1 MAERESQPLSPEDL
15 LCLKDEITA
24 RWRQLPPE
32 HQATVALVL
41 YQQVLEGE
49 YGPWLRAAAKTL
61 ASPEFESPFRFLP
74 VIRISR
80 SHLAQANLSAEEM
93 AGLDEEDL
101 LQISR
106 AIVRRYTHQVFW
118 EELASLARQA
128 LAEKRSGGAF
138 R

>member
-1 MAERESQPLSPEDL
+1 M
-15 LCLKDEITA
+15 
-24 RWRQLPPE
+24 
-32 HQATVALVL
+32 
-41 YQQVLEGE
+41 
-49 YGPWLRAAAKTL
+49 
-61 ASPEFESPFRFLP
+61 
-74 VIRISR
+74 IRISR

-128 LAEKRSGGAF
+128 LAEKRSG
-138 R
+138 